1 MKHACPCYSGNAYA
15 ACCQP
20 LHQGLPAP
28 DAERLMRSRYSAYA
42 LRLPDYILQTWHT
55 ETRPNSLTQAD
66 LQGIKWLKLEVLA
79 HHQQDAT
86 HAEVTFVATYQSGQQ
101 KKTTMTE
108 HSRFEYLDGRWLYCG
123 QVEA

>member
-1 MKHACPCYSGNAYA
+1 
-15 ACCQP
+15 
-20 LHQGLPAP
+20 
-28 DAERLMRSRYSAYA
+28 MRSRYSAYA

-66 LQGIKWLKLEVLA
+66 LQGIKWLKLEVLG
-79 HHQQDAT
+79 HHQHDAT

-101 KKTTMTE
+101 KKATMTE